1 MMASAAAPTPPRT
14 APLSEAPPVAPRLGK
29 PLLETSHRGLLT
41 VGVMGAMVM
50 QILDTT
56 IANVALPH
64 MQTSLGATVD
74 TVTWV
79 LTSYIVATAI
89 ALPATGWL
97 SDRIGSRNLF
107 LVAVGGFVIASMLC
121 GIATSLPEMVL
132 FRVLQGVAAAFINPL
147 SQTAMLDIN
156 PPERAAKAMSV
167 WGMGVMVGPIMGPVI
182 GGFLTENYNWRWVFY
197 VNVPVGILT
206 FAILWFLLPS
216 RPRAQRSFDAI
227 GFALVGVAV
236 AAFQLMLD
244 RGQTED
250 WFDSWEIVIEGLVA
264 AAAAWMAVVHLAT
277 AQKPLFDRALFQNRN
292 LVMGML
298 FMVVI
303 GISTMAPMALLPPML
318 QQLFGYPVVDTGM
331 MMAPRGVG
339 VLFTM
344 WLGGQVMGKIDTRI
358 MIMTGLVIFAA
369 SLRMMADFSLG
380 MDFWPVVTSG
390 FVQGLG
396 MGLVFMPL
404 NALAFA
410 TLDNRYRTDGAS
422 ILNLTRS
429 IGQSAGISMVT
440 VLLARNIQIS
450 HADLAGHV
458 TDGALPGASLATHAP
473 MVGSVATAMVDGMV
487 NQQAAMI
494 AYLDDFYLMA
504 WISIAVVPMVLLLR
518 KPKGKVEVV
527 HAE

>member
-1 MMASAAAPTPPRT
+1 MASRAATAPAPATAAPP
-14 APLSEAPPVAPRLGK
+14 APPVAGQA
-29 PLLETSHRGLLT
+29 LLPVRHRGLLT

-97 SDRIGSRNLF
+97 SDRLGSRQLF
-107 LVAVGGFVIASMLC
+107 LIAVGGFVLASMLC

-132 FRVLQGVAAAFINPL
+132 FRVIQGITAAFINPL

-197 VNVPVGILT
+197 VNVPVGVLT

-216 RPRAQRSFDAI
+216 RPTARRSFDFM
-227 GFALVGVAV
+227 GFAFVGIAV

-250 WFDSWEIVIEGLVA
+250 WFSSWEIIVEGLVA
-264 AAAAWMAVVHLAT
+264 AAAAWLAVIHLAT
-277 AQKPLFDRALFQNRN
+277 ARHPLFDRHLFQNRN
-292 LVMGML
+292 LVMGMI

-318 QQLFGYPVVDTGM
+318 QQLFGYPVIDTGL

-344 WLGGQVMGKIDTRI
+344 WLGAQIMGRIDTRI
-358 MIMTGLVIFAA
+358 LIIVGLILFAW
-369 SLRMMADFSLG
+369 SLHMMAGYSLE
-380 MDFWPVVTSG
+380 MNYWPVVSAG

-422 ILNLTRS
+422 ILNLMRS

-440 VLLARNIQIS
+440 VLLARNIQVS
-450 HADLAGHV
+450 HSDLAAHV
-458 TDGALPGASLATHAP
+458 TDQTIPGMALIERVPTLGNT
-473 MVGSVATAMVDGMV
+473 ATAMADAMV

-494 AYLDDFYLMA
+494 AYINDFHLMA
-504 WISIAVVPMVLLLR
+504 WISIVVVPLVMLLR
-518 KPKGKVEVV
+518 KPKTKLEVI

>member
-1 MMASAAAPTPPRT
+1 MASAAPA
-14 APLSEAPPVAPRLGK
+14 AGV
-29 PLLETSHRGLLT
+29 PLLHTRNRALLT
-41 VGVMGAMVM
+41 VGVMGAMIM

-56 IANVALPH
+56 IANVALPK
-64 MQTSLGATVD
+64 MTTSLGATAD
-74 TVTWV
+74 TITWV

-97 SDRIGSRNLF
+97 SDRLGSRNLF
-107 LVAVGGFVIASMLC
+107 LIATGGFVLASMAC
-121 GIATSLPEMVL
+121 GTAVTLEEMVA
-132 FRVLQGVAAAFINPL
+132 FRVLQGVFAAFINPL

-182 GGFLTENYNWRWVFY
+182 GGWLTESYNWRWVFY

-206 FAILWFLLPS
+206 FALLWFLLPS
-216 RPRAQRSFDAI
+216 RPKAKRSFDYA
-227 GFALVGVAV
+227 GFVYVGVAV
-236 AAFQLMLD
+236 SAFQLMLD

-250 WFDSWEIVIEGLVA
+250 WFSSWEIVIEGLVA
-264 AAAAWMAVVHLAT
+264 LAAAWMAVVHLAT
-277 AQKPLFDRALFQNRN
+277 AQKPLFDRHLFGNRN
-292 LVMGML
+292 LVTGMF
-298 FMVVI
+298 FMVVV

-318 QQLFGYPVVDTGM
+318 QQLFGYPVIDTGV

-344 WLGGQVMGKIDTRI
+344 WLAGRLMGKVDTRI
-358 MIMTGLVIFAA
+358 VIVAGLVIFAI
-369 SLRMMADFSLG
+369 SLRLMAGFSLE
-380 MDFWPVVTSG
+380 MDFWPVVTTG

-410 TLDNRYRTDGAS
+410 TLDGRYRTDGS
-422 ILNLTRS
+422 SMLNLFRS

-440 VLLARNIQIS
+440 VLLARNIQVS
-450 HADLAGHV
+450 HADLSQHV
-458 TDGALPGASLATHAP
+458 TAASAP
-473 MVGSVATAMVDGMV
+473 MVDLGALGRLNSLTASAFAMADAMI

-494 AYLDDFYLMA
+494 AYLDDFYLMS
-504 WISIAVVPMVLLLR
+504 WISLAATPLVLLLR
-518 KPKGKVEVV
+518 KPKGRVEVV
-527 HAE
+527 HSE

>member
-1 MMASAAAPTPPRT
+1 MASAAPAAGTPM
-14 APLSEAPPVAPRLGK
+14 LPV
-29 PLLETSHRGLLT
+29 EHRGILT
-41 VGVMGAMVM
+41 IGVMGAMVM

-107 LVAVGGFVIASMLC
+107 LVSVGVFVIASMLC
-121 GIATSLPEMVL
+121 GVANSLPLMVA
-132 FRVLQGVAAAFINPL
+132 FRIVQGVAAAFINPL

-197 VNVPVGILT
+197 VNVPVGLLT
-206 FAILWFLLPS
+206 LAILWWQLPS
-216 RPRAQRSFDAI
+216 RPRARRTFDYL
-227 GFALVGVAV
+227 GFIYVGLAV

-250 WFDSWEIVIEGLVA
+250 WFSSWEIVAEGLIAIA
-264 AAAAWMAVVHLAT
+264 ALWMAVIHLAT
-277 AQKPLFDRALFQNRN
+277 ARKPLFDRELFRNRN

-318 QQLFGYPVVDTGM
+318 QQLFGYPVIDTGM

-339 VLFTM
+339 VLATM
-344 WLGGQVMGKIDTRI
+344 WIAGQLMGKVDTRI
-358 MIMTGLVIFAA
+358 VIVVGLILFAG
-369 SLRMMADFSLG
+369 SLRMMAGYSLE
-380 MDFWPVVTSG
+380 MDYWPVVTAG
-390 FVQGLG
+390 FIQGLG
-396 MGLVFMPL
+396 MGFVFMPL

-422 ILNLTRS
+422 ILNLMRS

-440 VLLARNIQIS
+440 VMLARNIQTS
-450 HADLAGHV
+450 HADLGAHV
-458 TDGALPGASLATHAP
+458 TDQTLPAADLLARVPALGQTAAAF
-473 MVGSVATAMVDGMV
+473 ADAMV
-487 NQQAAMI
+487 NREAAMI
-494 AYLDDFYLMA
+494 AYVDDFYLMA
-504 WISIAVVPMVLLLR
+504 WISIAVVPLVFLLR
-518 KPKGKVEVV
+518 KPKGKLEVV
-527 HAE
+527 HSE

>member
-1 MMASAAAPTPPRT
+1 MASVAAGPARASAPSAPAPGQPLLRT
-14 APLSEAPPVAPRLGK
+14 AS
-29 PLLETSHRGLLT
+29 RGLLT

-74 TVTWV
+74 TVSWV

-97 SDRIGSRNLF
+97 SDRLGSRNLF
-107 LVAVGGFVIASMLC
+107 LIAVGGFVISSMLC
-121 GIATSLPEMVL
+121 GVATSLTGMVV
-132 FRVLQGVAAAFINPL
+132 FRVFQGVFAAFINPL

-197 VNVPVGILT
+197 VNVPVGIAV
-206 FAILWFLLPS
+206 FALLWFLLPS
-216 RPRAQRSFDAI
+216 RPTARRRFDVA
-227 GFALVGVAV
+227 GFAYVGVAV

-250 WFDSWEIVIEGLVA
+250 WFSSWEIILEGMIA
-264 AAAAWMAVVHLAT
+264 ASATWLAVVHLAT
-277 AQKPLFDRALFQNRN
+277 AERPLFSRHLFHNRN
-292 LVMGML
+292 LVTGMF
-298 FMVVI
+298 FMVVV

-318 QQLFGYPVVDTGM
+318 QQLFGYPVIDTGI

-344 WLGGQVMGKIDTRI
+344 FLAGQLMGKIDTRL
-358 MIMTGLVIFAA
+358 MIVAGLLVFAL
-369 SLRMMADFSLG
+369 SLRMMANYSLE
-380 MDFWPVVTSG
+380 MDFWPVITTG
-390 FVQGLG
+390 FIQGLG

-404 NALAFA
+404 NAVAFA
-410 TLDNRYRTDGAS
+410 TLDGQYRTEGAS
-422 ILNLTRS
+422 LLNLMRS

-440 VLLARNIQIS
+440 VLLARNIQTS
-450 HADLAGHV
+450 HSDLASHV
-458 TDGALPGASLATHAP
+458 TRGVVPGFDVTALSRYGVAADTAL
-473 MVGSVATAMVDGMV
+473 SVVDGMV
-487 NQQAAMI
+487 NKQAAMI

-504 WISIAVVPMVLLLR
+504 WISVAVVPLVFLLR
-518 KPKGKVEVV
+518 KPKGPVEVV
-527 HAE
+527 HSE